1 MNLDDKQRQ
10 IGSDNFY
17 DALGNRMSRR
27 DFMGGIAAGASLTG
41 AYFGYEKLKGSP
53 VRVGIIGT
61 GDQGNAHIRSSN
73 PEFLRFVAFS
83 DIRPSNQK
91 RTYESF
97 TAKYGAK
104 EAKKVE
110 LIEDYHKLLD
120 RDDIEMVIIAL
131 PLHMHAEV
139 TIEALA
145 KGKHVLCE
153 KLMAK
158 TVKQCKEMARA
169 ARKTG
174 KLLAIGCSV
183 RYSPQGKQLAD
194 TKRPSQTAYAVYDPG
209 SGTWSRWKTLEM
221 PADAEFNFARNGCS
235 QWLVQPDGSLLVPIY
250 FGTSASVPSS
260 VTVVRCGFDGRTL
273 TYREHGTE
281 LALDVVRGLCEPSL
295 VFFRGRYFL
304 TIRNDVK
311 GYVTT
316 SDDGLHFR
324 PITPWKF
331 DDGSELGSYN
341 TQQHWLAGRQGL
353 FLAYTRRGAN
363 NDHIFRHRA
372 PLFLARVDPQ
382 RLCVLRETEKVLIPE
397 RGATLG
403 NFGAARIDEDQSWV
417 TVSEYMPTGRPHA
430 RGADGSTFVAR
441 VIWSKEGSRSQ

>member
-1 MNLDDKQRQ
+1 MAANLGVLSVGRPLAVCLAWAIGWAGSGGLAGGPSQGEARFRVEVDVARQELSPDFCWFHPRVAAIPGAGSQGRPAVIMTLQKHLKVSDYYSGMWVMRSDD
-10 IGSDNFY
+10 
-17 DALGNRMSRR
+17 LGATWTGPSEIPELGWVRR
-27 DFMGGIAAGASLTG
+27 PGG
-41 AYFGYEKLKGSP
+41 
-53 VRVGIIGT
+53 VV
-61 GDQGNAHIRSSN
+61 
-73 PEFLRFVAFS
+73 VAVA
-83 DIRPSNQK
+83 DVTP
-91 RTYESF
+91 
-97 TAKYGAK
+97 GW
-104 EAKKVE
+104 
-110 LIEDYHKLLD
+110 
-120 RDDIEMVIIAL
+120 
-131 PLHMHAEV
+131 HAP
-139 TIEALA
+139 
-145 KGKHVLCE
+145 
-153 KLMAK
+153 
-158 TVKQCKEMARA
+158 
-169 ARKTG
+169 TG

-221 PADAEFNFARNGCS
+221 PADEKFNFARNGCS
-235 QWLVQPDGSLLVPIY
+235 QWLVQPDGSVLVPVY
-250 FGTSASVPSS
+250 FGTSAGVPAS

-295 VFFRGRYFL
+295 VSFGGRYFL

-382 RLCVLRETEKVLIPE
+382 RLCVLRHTEKVLIPE

-403 NFGAARIDEDQSWV
+403 NFGAARINKNQSWV

-441 VIWSKEGSRSQ
+441 VIWSKEGGRSR